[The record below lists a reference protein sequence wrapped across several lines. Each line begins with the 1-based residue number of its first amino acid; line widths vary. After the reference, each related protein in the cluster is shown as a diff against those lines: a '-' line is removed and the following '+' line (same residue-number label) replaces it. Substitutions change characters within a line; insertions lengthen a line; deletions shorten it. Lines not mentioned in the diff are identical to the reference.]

1 MNTNKVALCAAFL
14 SISALC
20 LAAEKTIQRSDLP
33 PAVEKSLQQQLKDA
47 TIKGFATDKEGGQV
61 VYEAQLIVDGHTKD
75 LQFDTSGNLTE
86 VEEEVALDSLPAEAK
101 TGLTAKAKMGTIIKV
116 ESITK
121 HDKLVAYEA
130 QVERNGMHSEIQVG
144 PKGEKLRHEE

>member
-1 MNTNKVALCAAFL
+1 MKTYKVTLVAAFL

-33 PAVEKSLQQQLKDA
+33 PAVEKSLQQQLKGA
-47 TIKGFATDKEGGQV
+47 TIKGFATDKEDGRV
-61 VYEAQLIVDGHTKD
+61 VYEVQLIVDGHTKD

-86 VEEEVALDSLPAEAK
+86 VEEEVVLDSLPAEVKA
-101 TGLTAKAKMGTIIKV
+101 GLMAKAKNGKITKV

-121 HDKLVAYEA
+121 QDKLVAYEA
-130 QVERNGMHSEIQVG
+130 QVEKNGMHSEIQVG
-144 PKGEKLRHEE
+144 PKGEKLRHEA